1 MPDSP
6 VIALF
11 VIGPLGIW
19 LLMRHLN
26 KPSAGIQG
34 GSAPTPPRA

>member
-1 MPDSP
+1 MPDLL
-6 VIALF
+6 VVALL

-26 KPSAGIQG
+26 KPT
-34 GSAPTPPRA
+34 APPEA